1 MLEKIEEWYREAAT
15 LHGDD
20 WSNIETYVVRK
31 IAAINCADHVQLL
44 EQIRT
49 LLRNKGEK
57 LH

>member
-1 MLEKIEEWYREAAT
+1 MLDKIEEWYREAAT

-20 WSNIETYVVRK
+20 WSNIETYVASK
-31 IAAINCADHVQLL
+31 IAAVSSGDQTQLL
-44 EQIRT
+44 EQIWT

>member
-20 WSNIETYVVRK
+20 WTNIESYVARK
-31 IAAINCADHVQLL
+31 LAAVTSGDQSQLL
-44 EQIRT
+44 EQIWT
-49 LLRNKGEK
+49 LLRSKGEI